1 MSDHSSPFSQDQLQ
15 VLVGL
20 LRGEGRLEVLQLPDN
35 GHPAAVGVS
44 PDQVESEVEDEV
56 VRDPHLSANFL

>member
-1 MSDHSSPFSQDQLQ
+1 MSDLSSPFSQDQLQ

-35 GHPAAVGVS
+35 SHPAAVGVS

-56 VRDPHLSANFL
+56 VRDPQLSANFL